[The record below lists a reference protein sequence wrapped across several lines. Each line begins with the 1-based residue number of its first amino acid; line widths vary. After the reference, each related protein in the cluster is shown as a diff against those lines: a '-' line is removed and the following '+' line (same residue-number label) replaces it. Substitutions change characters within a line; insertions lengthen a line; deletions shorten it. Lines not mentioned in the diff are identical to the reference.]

1 MHFLGLV
8 NTFMATPYDQKDVTP
23 PAVVTPANSRT
34 DVWANP
40 DPFMQST
47 PDDIGVLLEMIYQC
61 SKGGGALMVAYPGS
75 FTPDE
80 CQQMLDIM
88 KQNVITDAEG
98 IPTLV
103 RGGLPDGTPLAHKH
117 GWDFD
122 TRVDASIAFTPGGDF
137 VLVVYLNTPQAWVEW
152 DVANGVMVD
161 IARAAYNYFNLAP
174 ASVQQ

>member
-1 MHFLGLV
+1 
-8 NTFMATPYDQKDVTP
+8 
-23 PAVVTPANSRT
+23 
-34 DVWANP
+34 
-40 DPFMQST
+40 MQST
-47 PDDIGVLLEMIYQC
+47 PDDMGVLLEMIYQC

-161 IARAAYNYFNLAP
+161 IARAAYNYFNP
-174 ASVQQ
+174 ATTGAR